1 MSRQDIWTLNNGLK
15 SNGSMDNRRTPLCDH
30 LKGLTTLDT
39 CMNVFMIRCMRLCV
53 SKQLPSDSIVAG
65 KNQWSLASLK
75 RFKNKKH
82 GYRALYWFDRVR
94 AKRVIGRILR

>member
-39 CMNVFMIRCMRLCV
+39 CMNVFMTGYVRLCDP
-53 SKQLPSDSIVAG
+53 KQLLSDSIVAG

-75 RFKNKKH
+75 RIKN
-82 GYRALYWFDRVR
+82 
-94 AKRVIGRILR
+94 